1 MLELVGRS
9 WNNRP
14 DPLTKF
20 KLFESKDLAGPSD
33 LTPEVTAPSHVRK
46 VPHANINVNDNGD
59 EHHGSPST
67 TNTMAQLPPLL
78 ANEALALAV
87 SQVHVPMDGWA
98 PLHILKL
105 FVVLVE
111 PPPGL
116 DLNVIEG
123 LPDYLTQLKVKI
135 GNLIEN
141 GTRMVASHCW
151 WALQGMCSPPDI
163 PRV

>member
-1 MLELVGRS
+1 MLELSGRS
-9 WNNRP
+9 WKNRL

-20 KLFESKDLAGPSD
+20 KLFEYENPTGPSD
-33 LTPEVTAPSHVRK
+33 PIPEGTAPSRSCKAPRV
-46 VPHANINVNDNGD
+46 NDNDNGD
-59 EHHGSPST
+59 EHHGNSSA

-87 SQVHVPMDGWA
+87 SQVQVPMDGWA

-116 DLNVIEG
+116 DLNAIEG
-123 LPDYLTQLKVKI
+123 LPDYLTQLKVKM
-135 GNLIEN
+135 GNLIGN
-141 GTRMVASHCW
+141 GTRMIASRCW
-151 WALQGMCSPPDI
+151 WALQGMCFTPDI